1 MDDDR
6 PPGIR
11 RLCVA
16 YGIESP
22 RDDDGEPTEAQRSA
36 AERRGAAAFT
46 WVCASLGLNRMLL
59 DDGPAGHVGL
69 LPVGIDEPRVVSA
82 LVEGLPQALDEL
94 NVRCRLAI
102 HEGVTTLAAGGFG
115 GGAVAKVRRLAQSP
129 PLRAALAEHPR
140 ACLAV
145 LLSAP
150 VFEAIGPELPADQF
164 RPVDVADPG
173 PGGPGGPR
181 GPRGPGDIAWIF
193 VPGRP

>member
-1 MDDDR
+1 M

-22 RDDDGEPTEAQRSA
+22 RDDGGGGEPTGAERAA
-36 AERRGAAAFT
+36 AELRGTVAFT
-46 WVCASLGLNRMLL
+46 GVCASLGLNRMLL
-59 DDGPAGHVGL
+59 DRDSAGQVGL

-82 LVEGLPQALDEL
+82 LVEELPRALDEL

-115 GGAVAKVRRLAQSP
+115 GSAVAKVRRLAQSP

-140 ACLAV
+140 ARLAV

-150 VFEAIGPELPADQF
+150 VFEAIDPELPADQF
-164 RPVDVADPG
+164 RPVDIADCG
-173 PGGPGGPR
+173 LGGPSV
-181 GPRGPGDIAWIF
+181 PGDIAWIF